1 MPSVTALTS
10 APRTQVEPPE
20 RGTSAL
26 STFRWRILIGI
37 GGMTRQHKLDRTLGT
52 MAGFFLVFDLLIL
65 TDRKFPTDIPLHHQI
80 SGPFAP
86 FRTGPGDVSVG
97 ILYITGFAVQA
108 IGRIQLE
115 LGS

>member
-1 MPSVTALTS
+1 MILTGETCEVS
-10 APRTQVEPPE
+10 KTLQV
-20 RGTSAL
+20 
-26 STFRWRILIGI
+26 F
-37 GGMTRQHKLDRTLGT
+37 GGKTRHDHCGEVLET
-52 MAGFFLVFDLLIL
+52 MAEFFLVFDLLIL

-115 LGS
+115 PGS